1 MKAVRQWQWGIRVE
15 CRYVGHGTMRTVPVP
30 QQLPEQVV
38 RQIDFVE
45 GGGGGTLS
53 FII

>member
-1 MKAVRQWQWGIRVE
+1 MLGT
-15 CRYVGHGTMRTVPVP
+15 GHVTMRTVPEP

-45 GGGGGTLS
+45 GGGGTLS